1 MNGNRNPSRGRLKK
15 EWRSVLVWLDPRT
28 CWRLEAAV
36 RLWRTAWIKT
46 PTPPVVVKD
55 LPQAEN
61 SAWCEGQIPTPWIHS
76 CWKTTRKNSWSASV
90 EWKKSWI
97 LGSPKEECVVSGC
110 TFHTYLSAVS
120 NSNISPHLFN
130 WSSERPLVLCRTLHS
145 PSQHKFI
152 FEWAISFCILKKKE
166 KKKKDYHI
174 FLCILTA
181 HCSGFPSRSFP
192 YWVTMQ
198 WYNFCSKQMKLY
210 RVPFTLLQSRWTRSS
225 QTAPTLPEE
234 RLVKWWVD
242 RRHCCHRSWQHQNQ
256 QSHSTHTKT
265 LDCWQ
270 IPAGPKKVPGT
281 VFKSGSDLWLQFTEN
296 TVDGGE
302 GTGDTTRP
310 QLKGFHQLPRCLE
323 GVWGCAAIYRFS

>member
-1 MNGNRNPSRGRLKK
+1 MLWVIQTSLH
-15 EWRSVLVWLDPRT
+15 T
-28 CWRLEAAV
+28 CLTGA
-36 RLWRTAWIKT
+36 
-46 PTPPVVVKD
+46 VKD
-55 LPQAEN
+55 HWFSAEHCIVPVN
-61 SAWCEGQIPTPWIHS
+61 TNLFLSGRFRSA
-76 CWKTTRKNSWSASV
+76 
-90 EWKKSWI
+90 
-97 LGSPKEECVVSGC
+97 
-110 TFHTYLSAVS
+110 F
-120 NSNISPHLFN
+120 F
-130 WSSERPLVLCRTLHS
+130 
-145 PSQHKFI
+145 F
-152 FEWAISFCILKKKE
+152 LKKK
-166 KKKKDYHI
+166 DDHI

-181 HCSGFPSRSFP
+181 HCSGFSFRSFP
-192 YWVTMQ
+192 YWVTIQ
-198 WYNFCSKQMKLY
+198 WYNFCLKQMKLY

-234 RLVKWWVD
+234 RLVKRWVD